1 MDCKDTLFGG
11 FLSVFP
17 LSFFLFLFLCL
28 FLKMGYVKVQT
39 SFERKLFD
47 VLFKALRCLKIIPL
61 EFERKCICV
70 LKRNWF

>member
-1 MDCKDTLFGG
+1 MNCKDTLFGG
-11 FLSVFP
+11 FLSVSS
-17 LSFFLFLFLCL
+17 LSFFLFLFL

-47 VLFKALRCLKIIPL
+47 VLFKAFRCLQIIPL

>member
-17 LSFFLFLFLCL
+17 LSFFLFLFL

-47 VLFKALRCLKIIPL
+47 VLFKALRCLQIIPL

>member
-1 MDCKDTLFGG
+1 MDCKDTIFDG
-11 FLSVFP
+11 FLSVF
-17 LSFFLFLFLCL
+17 FFVLFL
-28 FLKMGYVKVQT
+28 FLKMGYVKDQT

>member
-1 MDCKDTLFGG
+1 MLFGG
-11 FLSVFP
+11 FLSVSS
-17 LSFFLFLFLCL
+17 LSFFLSLFL

>member
-1 MDCKDTLFGG
+1 MLFGG
-11 FLSVFP
+11 FLSVFS
-17 LSFFLFLFLCL
+17 LSFFLSLFL

>member
-17 LSFFLFLFLCL
+17 LSFFLFL